1 MTKIVRFLCALGLLA
16 TMLASSVLW
25 SQDSTEIS
33 EPQTEEAVEQT
44 ASQKQASQQQA
55 SQQQAVKQTAPE
67 QEAPNQK
74 TGPDES
80 SNNQESAAASKKKT
94 TGDFKPSEE
103 ISEDF
108 PVPLPSD
115 I

>member
-55 SQQQAVKQTAPE
+55 VKQTAPE

-74 TGPDES
+74 TGLDES